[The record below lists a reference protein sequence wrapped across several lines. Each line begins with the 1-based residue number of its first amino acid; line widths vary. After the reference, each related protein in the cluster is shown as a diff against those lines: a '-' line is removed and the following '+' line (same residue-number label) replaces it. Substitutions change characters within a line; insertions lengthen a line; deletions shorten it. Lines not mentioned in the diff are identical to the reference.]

1 MPETSMPAKSD
12 ISKTDANSET
22 LETKDNN
29 EEYGHYDDIHDKWA
43 SAFGEC
49 TSANEQMCWDWNQAS
64 LDQDCGPGSDHEHCW
79 RSKIYRP
86 YIPADPNDY
95 TVAPISNEDKK
106 LASQLITA
114 GWNKP
119 LQTPATYFVTSDL
132 NDTDRQIVE
141 NGIKAAE
148 EYLGS
153 YGPMRVYVIG
163 SDTSATDTAIED
175 YCAWAYNPEFLE
187 NCRNDQG
194 VAIWEI
200 AHYRGSNAFAQHSRN
215 RSTPTQSFVIGNP
228 AGLGPGDGA
237 KISAHE
243 YVHIYTAAHQLYNAA
258 DRYGLDWP
266 IWLEEGAAEFLALYL
281 ADQKGWMSFQERMTE
296 ALHSAHQL
304 RSIVPNLTIADI
316 AIDRDRVSAYCGL
329 CFGTLQYETGQW
341 ATAWLAHKTSIDA
354 VFLDYFPLVYD
365 LGIKDAFKQVFDLSV
380 DEFMVEFE
388 SFMNL
393 PLDEQLRILPIP

>member
-1 MPETSMPAKSD
+1 MPTNGD
-12 ISKTDANSET
+12 ISKTNENSDTFESNNN
-22 LETKDNN
+22 DNGN
-29 EEYGHYDDIHDKWA
+29 KWA
-43 SAFGEC
+43 SSFGEC
-49 TSANEQMCWDWNQAS
+49 TSANEQMCWEWNQAS
-64 LDQDCGPGSDHEHCW
+64 LDQDCGPESEHEHCW
-79 RSKIYRP
+79 RSKIYQP
-86 YIPADPNDY
+86 YIPADPKEY
-95 TVAPISNEDKK
+95 AAIPISNDDKRF
-106 LASQLITA
+106 ARQLVTS

-163 SDTSATDTAIED
+163 SDTTATDTAVED
-175 YCAWAYNPEFLE
+175 YCAWAYDPELLE

-194 VAIWEI
+194 IAIWEI

-215 RSTPTQSFVIGNP
+215 RSTPTQAFVIGNP

-243 YVHIYTAAHQLYNAA
+243 YVHIYTAAHQLYDAA
-258 DRYGLDWP
+258 DRYGLNWP

-281 ADQKGWMSFQERMTE
+281 ADQKGWMSFRERMTD
-296 ALHSAHQL
+296 ALNGAHQL

-341 ATAWLAHKTSIDA
+341 ATAWLANRTSVDA

-365 LGIKDAFKQVFDLSV
+365 LGIEDALQQIFELSI

-393 PLDEQLRILPIP
+393 TLNEQLRILPIP